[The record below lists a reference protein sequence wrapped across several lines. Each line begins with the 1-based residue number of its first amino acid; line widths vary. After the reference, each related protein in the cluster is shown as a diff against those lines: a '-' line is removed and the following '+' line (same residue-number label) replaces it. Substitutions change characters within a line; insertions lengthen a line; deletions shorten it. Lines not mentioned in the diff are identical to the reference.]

1 MENEKIHL
9 YRVIPILIISG
20 FTAILSVLLCEI
32 NELYLDE
39 KLCVVFFDIL
49 FLLILIFQLEYDR
62 KQKHIAHNSVTNF
75 SWIAGGF
82 AVSSLMVIG
91 FSYLP
96 NFFSPVM
103 LIPVLM
109 CGVADEM
116 ISMSVSL
123 FLVLEYSLTAGG
135 NYYELVCYC
144 ILVLLGVILAKTM
157 EEKQYRICVSV
168 ILFCIDLFLPA
179 LFYALSFRSISYME
193 FLYGAGCGAV
203 TALFALLYYNRMKAF
218 TMAERNNRLSDI
230 LSDDFS
236 AVKALKTRYPAEYA
250 HAKQVSDLS
259 ARCGKE
265 LGMEENLCAAAGF
278 YYRLGRWQGQP
289 YTENILNRAE
299 ELSFPEELTSI
310 LVEYYGE
317 DQLPTTPESALIH
330 MVDAL
335 TVKLAAMDNDV
346 KESTWNLEMIIYQ
359 TLNEYSRSGIYDQS
373 GMSMNQF
380 LKVREVLT
388 KENWNT

>member
-9 YRVIPILIISG
+9 YRVIPILLISG

-39 KLCVVFFDIL
+39 KICVVFFDIL
-49 FLLILIFQLEYDR
+49 FLLILIFQLEYERR
-62 KQKHIAHNSVTNF
+62 KKHIAHNSAANF
-75 SWIAGGF
+75 TRIAGGF
-82 AVSSLMVIG
+82 IVSCLFVIG

-96 NFFSPVM
+96 DFYSPVM
-103 LIPVLM
+103 LIPILM
-109 CGVADEM
+109 CGVSNEM
-116 ISMSVSL
+116 ISMSVSI
-123 FLVLEYSLTAGG
+123 FLILEYSLTAGG

-157 EEKQYRICVSV
+157 EEKQYRSFVAV
-168 ILFCIDLFLPA
+168 ILFCISIFVPA
-179 LFYALSFRSISYME
+179 LFYALSCGSISYME
-193 FLYGAGCGAV
+193 FLYGAACGAV
-203 TALFALLYYNRMKAF
+203 TVLFALLYYNRLKAA
-218 TMAERNNRLSDI
+218 TMAERNYRLSHI

-250 HAKQVSDLS
+250 HARQVSDLS

-265 LGMEENLCAAAGF
+265 LGLEENLCAAAGF
-278 YYRLGRWQGQP
+278 YYRLGRWQGKP
-289 YTENILNRAE
+289 YTENALNRAE

-310 LVEYYGE
+310 IVEYYGE

-335 TVKLAAMDNDV
+335 TIKLAAMNDDV
-346 KESTWNLEMIIYQ
+346 KDSTWNLEMIIYQ
-359 TLNEYSRSGIYDQS
+359 TLNEYSRSGIYDRS